1 MFGDIKAIN
10 AWAKSEKI
18 RSLAIA
24 LNTGKHPKRMSH
36 EPLEEVAVR
45 MGKAKVSKRK

>member
-24 LNTGKHPKRMSH
+24 LNTGKHPKKASH
-36 EPLEEVAVR
+36 ESLDEIVVR
-45 MGKAKVSKRK
+45 VGKAKVSKRK